1 VSRESAYLDFRGF
14 DAFYAWLADHHGAE
28 ADAHLFIYK
37 KGFRDRGISYED
49 AVRAALCW
57 GWIDSVT
64 RRYDEA
70 RFTQRFSP
78 RKPASNWSASNVRRM
93 IELMDGGQ
101 VTDAGMA
108 VFDEALIEQL
118 PAIEAAERA
127 RREEVLE
134 LTEASRAIMAEDPRT
149 LELFDQLAPSHRRQY
164 LQWIRHA
171 KREDTRARR
180 TRKMMEMLLRG
191 RSLSEL

>member
-1 VSRESAYLDFRGF
+1 MPREFEPLDFLDF
-14 DAFYAWLADHHGAE
+14 DAFHAWLADHHVSESG
-28 ADAHLFIYK
+28 AHLFIYK
-37 KGFRDRGISYED
+37 KGHRDQGISYED

-64 RRYDEA
+64 RRYDEV

-78 RKPASNWSASNVRRM
+78 RKPTSNWSASNVRRM
-93 IELMDGGQ
+93 IELVEDGRM
-101 VTDAGMA
+101 TDAGLS
-108 VFDEALIEQL
+108 VFDEALIDRL

-134 LTEASRAIMAEDPRT
+134 LTDASRTIMAEDART
-149 LELFDQLAPSHRRQY
+149 LELFERLPPSQRRQY

-171 KREDTRARR
+171 KRRDTRARR
-180 TRKMMEMLLRG
+180 TRKMMEMLLQG